1 MSTTVTII
9 HPVFGNI
16 RPAPA
21 PGTAFQ
27 PLAYLADPGRFAEAL
42 AYFRRRAARFG
53 VGSGLPRAHRE
64 SALDDAAQTGLRRLI
79 DRNYS
84 REGITE
90 TEHARAIIGTAR
102 FCDRS
107 HWRSGEGQRQE
118 NRKRGPGNVSRFPN
132 PATLAALAERYP
144 AAVEVLVGELEG
156 LPAGTVDIPGGH
168 GRPRGDGKMI
178 QRDDGRWV
186 MDRRYGK
193 DQTYPATTAVVAGDA
208 VANRHTP
215 TPMPMTQ
222 YPAMPGDG
230 TAWRPIRD

>member
-1 MSTTVTII
+1 MSTTVAII
-9 HPVFGNI
+9 HPVFGNL

-27 PLAYLADPGRFAEAL
+27 PLAYLADPGRFQETL
-42 AYFRRRAARFG
+42 DYFRRRAARFG
-53 VGSGLPRAHRE
+53 VGSGLPRGHRE
-64 SALDDAAQTGLRRLI
+64 SALDDAAQTALRRFT

-118 NRKRGPGNVSRFPN
+118 NRKRGPGTVSRFPN
-132 PATLAALAERYP
+132 PASVAAALEKYP
-144 AAVEVLVGELEG
+144 EAGEALVGEEEG

-178 QRDDGRWV
+178 RRDAGRWT

-193 DQTYPATTAVVAGDA
+193 DQSYPATTAVVTGGAIT
-208 VANRHTP
+208 NRHAP
-215 TPMPMTQ
+215 TPLPMIQ
-222 YPAMPGDG
+222 YPAQPGDG
-230 TAWRPIRD
+230 TEWRPIRE